1 MKSLLLFALV
11 GLLPAA
17 GAAQSVPRARHGH
30 AAAGEPQPVI
40 GRVKLANPVLVFYQ
54 QEGPGKVVQ
63 QLVMSQDHLPLL
75 RTLTLEAL
83 AQRREVFIDGL
94 SNPTLPGADA
104 QKFRLSGTSLL
115 AGTERRPAGDGRST
129 YARLKV
135 PSPGEL
141 YVVRE
146 PAEEYRHFVAAP
158 GQQGYRIDF
167 QTNGLPGI
175 DSVRAIYTLRKVS
188 DAERGAGEGA
198 TLR

>member
-1 MKSLLLFALV
+1 MKPLLLFFAL
-11 GLLPAA
+11 GLLPAL
-17 GAAQSVPRARHGH
+17 GAAQPAPRARHGRP
-30 AAAGEPQPVI
+30 APGEPRLVI
-40 GRVKLANPVLVFYQ
+40 GRVKLADPVLVFYR
-54 QEGPGKVVQ
+54 QEGPNKAVQ
-63 QLVMSQDHLPLL
+63 QLVMSKSQLPLL
-75 RTLTLEAL
+75 ATLTLAQL
-83 AQRREVFIDGL
+83 AQRREVFVDGL
-94 SNPTLPGADA
+94 SNLALPGADA

-115 AGTERRPAGDGRST
+115 AGDERRPAGDGRST

-146 PAEEYRHFVAAP
+146 SAEEYRHFVGAP
-158 GQQGYRIDF
+158 GQEGYRIDF

-188 DAERGAGEGA
+188 AAERGAGEGA